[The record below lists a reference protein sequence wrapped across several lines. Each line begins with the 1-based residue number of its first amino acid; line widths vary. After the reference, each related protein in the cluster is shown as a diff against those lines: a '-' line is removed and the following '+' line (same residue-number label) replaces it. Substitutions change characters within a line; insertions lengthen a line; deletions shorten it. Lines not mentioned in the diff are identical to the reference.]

1 MQHLGVQMEVVEV
14 AGVREMLVVPVVA
27 AVEEAGWVLRTWAVM
42 GVLTAE
48 EAEVE
53 AQDLLEE

>member
-1 MQHLGVQMEVVEV
+1 MEVVEV
-14 AGVREMLVVPVVA
+14 AGVRVMLVVPVVA
-27 AVEEAGWVLRTWAVM
+27 AVEVEGWVLRTWAVT

-48 EAEVE
+48 EVEVE

>member
-1 MQHLGVQMEVVEV
+1 MQHLEVQMEVVEV
-14 AGVREMLVVPVVA
+14 AGVRVMLVVPVVA
-27 AVEEAGWVLRTWAVM
+27 AVEVEGWVLRTWAVT

-48 EAEVE
+48 EVEVE

>member
-1 MQHLGVQMEVVEV
+1 MEVVEV

-27 AVEEAGWVLRTWAVM
+27 AVEEAGWVLRRWAVM

-53 AQDLLEE
+53 AEDLLEE

>member
-1 MQHLGVQMEVVEV
+1 MEVVEV
-14 AGVREMLVVPVVA
+14 VGVREMLVVQVVV

-48 EAEVE
+48 EVEVE
-53 AQDLLEE
+53 ARDLPEE

>member
-14 AGVREMLVVPVVA
+14 AGVREMLVVQVVV

-48 EAEVE
+48 EVEVE
-53 AQDLLEE
+53 ARDLPEE